1 MTYDILNGGR
11 VTMTTKIYLMRHGQ
25 TLFNKLHK
33 IQGASDSPLTAKGIR
48 QAELA
53 RDHFKNEGITFDVA
67 YSSTSERAGD
77 TLEIVYGQDKDYQR
91 LKELKEWDFGS
102 FEAESEHLNPPLPYG
117 DFFVGYGGE
126 REVDFRERISQAVKG
141 IADKHPDQ
149 TVLIVSHGAAI
160 AQFFKDKTNFEGSIS
175 KEIGF
180 TNCSALIFDY
190 QDGAFEYVDVL
201 NHDYSGLTD

>member
-1 MTYDILNGGR
+1 MIYEILNGGR

-48 QAELA
+48 QAEIA
-53 RDHFKNEGITFDVA
+53 RDHFEREGITFDVA
-67 YSSTSERAGD
+67 YASTSERASD
-77 TLEIVYGQDKDYQR
+77 TLEIVFGQNKDYHR
-91 LKELKEWDFGS
+91 LKSLKEWDFGT

-117 DFFVGYGGE
+117 DFFAGYQGE
-126 REVDFRERISQAVKG
+126 REVDFRKRISQAVQE
-141 IADKHPDQ
+141 IADNHPDQ

-201 NHDYSGLTD
+201 NHDYSELTD

>member
-1 MTYDILNGGR
+1 
-11 VTMTTKIYLMRHGQ
+11 MTTKIYLMRHGQ

-67 YSSTSERAGD
+67 YASTSERASD
-77 TLEIVYGQDKDYQR
+77 TLEIVFGQNKDYHR
-91 LKELKEWDFGS
+91 LKSLKEWDFGT

-117 DFFVGYGGE
+117 DFFAGYQGE
-126 REVDFRERISQAVKG
+126 REVDFRKRISQAVQE
-141 IADKHPDQ
+141 IADNHPDQ

-201 NHDYSGLTD
+201 NHDYSELAD

>member
-1 MTYDILNGGR
+1 MIYDILNGGR
-11 VTMTTKIYLMRHGQ
+11 VTMTTKVYLMRHGQ

-48 QAELA
+48 QAEIA

-67 YSSTSERAGD
+67 YASTSERASD
-77 TLEIVYGQDKDYQR
+77 TLEIVFGQNKDYHR
-91 LKELKEWDFGS
+91 LKSLKEWDFGT

-117 DFFVGYGGE
+117 DFFAGYQGE
-126 REVDFRERISQAVKG
+126 REVDFRKRISQAVQE
-141 IADKHPDQ
+141 IADNHPDQ

-190 QDGAFEYVDVL
+190 QDGVFEYKDVL
-201 NHDYSGLTD
+201 NHNYSHLTD